1 MRLVNDRPGT
11 RTRQFA
17 PGSDIT
23 EYFLG
28 ERFHH
33 SPPMDTECVSG
44 FAAISSAAMN
54 IGVHVFPPA
63 HGNVS
68 QMRLPDYGVYRQI
81 M

>member
-1 MRLVNDRPGT
+1 
-11 RTRQFA
+11 
-17 PGSDIT
+17 
-23 EYFLG
+23 
-28 ERFHH
+28 
-33 SPPMDTECVSG
+33 MDTECVSG